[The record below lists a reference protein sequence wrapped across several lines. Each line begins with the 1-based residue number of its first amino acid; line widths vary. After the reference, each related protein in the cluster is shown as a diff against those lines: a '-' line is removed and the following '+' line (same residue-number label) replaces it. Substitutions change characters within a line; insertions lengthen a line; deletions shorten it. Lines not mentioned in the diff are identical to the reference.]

1 MSVERDERT
10 PSVVPQMPAA
20 ETSVGGEAPR
30 RSGWKTGLQIV
41 GFVIGL
47 GLLAW
52 CVVQAFSPKNQEQ
65 LAALRSASWPLVA
78 ALFATNVLIIA
89 SAGMNFYL
97 ALRPVRKI
105 NFLDLHATNAIAI
118 LLAYAPFKL
127 SMVFRVLVHHRR
139 DRLPLAL
146 IAAWFACVTLAML
159 AAFGPLV
166 VASVTGQG
174 IDARWF
180 VVAAAGAVFAWLCL
194 WQAARFFSG
203 ERGMERIRGMAR
215 ATGIAAAER
224 FAASKLVHNLH
235 DGLGML
241 NQPQRVA
248 SLIGMRLLDMVIQ
261 ATRFYIAAKLLGI
274 EMTWESAV
282 LIASTH
288 FIIGVISPSGMMG
301 TREAGAAGLASYL
314 HVADMS
320 QAAAVGVLILA
331 TEAIV
336 NVTLA
341 VIGVLR
347 LGVGRMFTPRDG
359 QAAA

>member
-1 MSVERDERT
+1 MSVERDGT
-10 PSVVPQMPAA
+10 GSSAVPSVVPSAVSRMPPL
-20 ETSVGGEAPR
+20 EVDGPR
-30 RSGWKTGLQIV
+30 RGGWKMVVQIV

-47 GLLAW
+47 ALLVW

-65 LAALRSASWPLVA
+65 LAALRNAPWALVA

-97 ALRPVRKI
+97 ALRPVRRI

-166 VASVTGQG
+166 LASVTGQG

-180 VVAAAGAVFAWLCL
+180 AVAAAGAVFAWLCL

-203 ERGMERIRGMAR
+203 ERGMQRIHGLAR

-224 FAASKLVHNLH
+224 FAVSKLVHNLH

-241 NQPQRVA
+241 NKPQRVA

-341 VIGVLR
+341 VVGVLR
-347 LGVGRMFTPRDG
+347 LGVGRMFTPRG
-359 QAAA
+359 

>member
-341 VIGVLR
+341 VVGVLR
-347 LGVGRMFTPRDG
+347 LGVGGMFTPRDE

>member
-1 MSVERDERT
+1 MSVENEAST
-10 PSVVPQMPAA
+10 PSIVPQIAAA
-20 ETSVGGEAPR
+20 EASLAPDAPR
-30 RSGWKTGLQIV
+30 RTGWKTGLQIV

-47 GLLAW
+47 ALLAW
-52 CVVQAFSPKNQEQ
+52 CVMQAFSPENQKQ
-65 LAALRSASWPLVA
+65 LATLRSASWPLVA
-78 ALFATNVLIIA
+78 ALFAINVLIVL

-180 VVAAAGAVFAWLCL
+180 AVAAAGAVFAWLCL

-203 ERGMERIRGMAR
+203 ERGMQRIHGLAR

-241 NQPQRVA
+241 NKPERVA

-261 ATRFYIAAKLLGI
+261 ATRFYIAAKLLGV

-341 VIGVLR
+341 MIGVLR
-347 LGVGRMFTPRDG
+347 LGVGSMFTPRE
-359 QAAA
+359 QEAAA

>member
-1 MSVERDERT
+1 
-10 PSVVPQMPAA
+10 VPRIPPVDAA
-20 ETSVGGEAPR
+20 LEVDAPR
-30 RSGWKTGLQIV
+30 RGGWKVILQIV

-47 GLLAW
+47 GLLGW
-52 CVVQAFSPKNQEQ
+52 CVIQAFSPENQKQ
-65 LAALRSASWPLVA
+65 LAALRSAPWPLVA
-78 ALFATNVLIIA
+78 ALFATSVLIIA

-118 LLAYAPFKL
+118 LLAYLPFKL

-146 IAAWFACVTLAML
+146 IVAWFACVTLAML

-166 VASVTGQG
+166 VASVTGKG

-180 VVAAAGAVFAWLCL
+180 AVAAAGAVCAWLGL

-203 ERGMERIRGMAR
+203 ERGMERIRAIMGGLAR

-241 NQPQRVA
+241 NRPQRVA
-248 SLIGMRLLDMVIQ
+248 SLIGVRLLDMMIQ

-288 FIIGVISPSGMMG
+288 FIIGVVSPSGMMG

-341 VIGVLR
+341 LIGVMR
-347 LGVGRMFTPRDG
+347 LGVGRIFTPREG
-359 QAAA
+359 

>member
-1 MSVERDERT
+1 MSVERDAT
-10 PSVVPQMPAA
+10 VPAVVPSIPAA
-20 ETSVGGEAPR
+20 EESLVPDVSR
-30 RSGWKTGLQIV
+30 RAGWKTALQIV

-47 GLLAW
+47 GLLVW
-52 CVVQAFSPKNQEQ
+52 CVMQAFSAKNQEQ
-65 LAALRSASWPLVA
+65 LAALRSAPWQLVA

-118 LLAYAPFKL
+118 LLAYVPFKL

-166 VASVTGQG
+166 VASVTGKG

-180 VVAAAGAVFAWLCL
+180 AVAAAGAVFAWLCL
-194 WQAARFFSG
+194 WQVARFFSG
-203 ERGMERIRGMAR
+203 TRGMERIQAMLGVAARLTGM
-215 ATGIAAAER
+215 GMVER
-224 FAASKLVHNLH
+224 LAGSKLVHNLH

-241 NQPQRVA
+241 DKPQRAA
-248 SLIGMRLLDMVIQ
+248 SLIAMRLLDMVIQ
-261 ATRFYIAAKLLGI
+261 AARFFIAAKLLGI

-341 VIGVLR
+341 VAGVMR
-347 LGVGRMFTPRDG
+347 LGVGRMFTPRG
-359 QAAA
+359 

>member
-1 MSVERDERT
+1 
-10 PSVVPQMPAA
+10 
-20 ETSVGGEAPR
+20 
-30 RSGWKTGLQIV
+30 
-41 GFVIGL
+41 
-47 GLLAW
+47 LAW
-52 CVVQAFSPKNQEQ
+52 CVMQAFSPKNQEQ

-78 ALFATNVLIIA
+78 ALFATHVLIIA

-166 VASVTGQG
+166 VASLTGKG

-180 VVAAAGAVFAWLCL
+180 LVAAAGAVFAWLCL
-194 WQAARFFSG
+194 WQTARFFSG
-203 ERGMERIRGMAR
+203 ERGMQRIRTILGGLAR
-215 ATGIAAAER
+215 ATGVAAAER
-224 FAASKLVHNLH
+224 FAGSKLVHNLH

-241 NQPQRVA
+241 NMPLRVA

-261 ATRFYIAAKLLGI
+261 AARFYIAAKLLGI

-320 QAAAVGVLILA
+320 HAAAVGVLILA

-347 LGVGRMFTPRDG
+347 LGVGGMFTPRE
-359 QAAA
+359 